1 MTTAA
6 PVDPLTVPCPYCGVP
21 SGERCVVQ
29 GGRYG
34 VDYPLPPYARRPH
47 TARTRLALER
57 GSERFS
63 QLRGEEGAADGA
75 AFSLPV
81 GAGTRRRAAG

>member
-34 VDYPLPPYARRPH
+34 VDYPMPPYARRPH
-47 TARTRLALER
+47 TARMKLALALF
-57 GSERFS
+57 GTSEAAVEAVA
-63 QLRGEEGAADGA
+63 GWAADWPGA
-75 AFSLPV
+75 WQ
-81 GAGTRRRAAG
+81 

>member
-1 MTTAA
+1 MTTAAA

-34 VDYPLPPYARRPH
+34 VDYPMPPYARRPH

-63 QLRGEEGAADGA
+63 QLRGGACN
-75 AFSLPV
+75 PV
-81 GAGTRRRAAG
+81 CKSGGHVHE

>member
-1 MTTAA
+1 MTTTA

-34 VDYPLPPYARRPH
+34 VDYPMPPYARRPH
-47 TARTRLALER
+47 AGRAKRTLTLA
-57 GSERFS
+57 
-63 QLRGEEGAADGA
+63 AAA
-75 AFSLPV
+75 EQTTP
-81 GAGTRRRAAG
+81 